1 MRWAGLALGLC
12 IAASAPAAAPSA
24 APVDVEAQPQSGG
37 VLRDREFGVRSDQFG
52 LERRVEM
59 YQWRRIEQGFQPV
72 WNAAPI
78 DSTGFPPEYGNPPK
92 LPIESERWWAKEAT
106 LAGRPIH
113 REVLSTL
120 GRWVEFRPD
129 FARLPANL
137 AAAFQPEGNG
147 LGSSENPLEPGIG
160 DLRIR
165 WHELV
170 LPELEGRVE
179 LRDGTWRLAPDA
191 VVPGVAPADPL
202 VVITP
207 PNSRLL
213 RDPWAWMAGTFAIV
227 LMLVAVLYGRRD
239 RGDD

>member
-12 IAASAPAAAPSA
+12 IAASAPAAPPA
-24 APVDVEAQPQSGG
+24 AMTVDPEAQPQPGSA
-37 VLRDREFGVRSDQFG
+37 LHDRDFGVRSDQFG

-59 YQWRRIEQGFQPV
+59 YQWRRTGQEFRPV

-78 DSTGFPPEYGNPPK
+78 DSTGFPPEYRNPPR
-92 LPIESERWWAKEAT
+92 LPIESARWWTDDAT

-147 LGSSENPLEPGIG
+147 LGSSENPLEPAIG

-165 WHELV
+165 WRELV
-170 LPELEGRVE
+170 LPELEGRIE
-179 LRDGTWRLAPDA
+179 LRDGVWRLTPDA
-191 VVPGVAPADPL
+191 VAPGIPPADPL
-202 VVITP
+202 VVLTP
-207 PNSRLL
+207 PNSRLM
-213 RDPWAWMAGTFAIV
+213 RDPWAWMAGVFAIV
-227 LMLVAVLYGRRD
+227 VMLAAALHGRRD